1 MREEHSNFTLSG
13 NRVSENQQISLPILK
28 EKEVELWIKRE
39 DQIHEFV
46 SGNKFRK
53 LKYNIQE
60 AQKQQKSRLLTFG
73 GAYSNH
79 IVATAVA
86 GRLSGYETIGIIRGE
101 ELASNLERI
110 LQENKTLRVA
120 YENGMKFEFVSR
132 KEYREKETP
141 IFIENLHKKHGDF
154 YLIPEGGTNA
164 LAIKGCE
171 EILTKEDEKFD
182 YICVAVGTGGTI
194 SGLTT
199 SVKKNQKI
207 IGFPALKGDFVSE
220 DIQKITEKQNWEL
233 NTGYHFGG
241 YGKFSTDLIRFI
253 NEFKEETNI
262 LLDPIYTG
270 KMLYGIIDLVK
281 KDEFKKGTKILT
293 IHTGGLQGIDGA
305 NKKLKKKGLD
315 LIKV

>member
-1 MREEHSNFTLSG
+1 MFNTFFITK
-13 NRVSENQQISLPILK
+13 NQQIQLPILK
-28 EKEVELWIKRE
+28 EKEIELWIKRE

-60 AQKQQKSRLLTFG
+60 AQKQQKNTLLTFG

-86 GRLSGYETIGIIRGE
+86 GHLSGCETIGVIRGE
-101 ELASNLERI
+101 ELANNLEKVLR
-110 LQENKTLRVA
+110 ENKTLQVA
-120 YENGMKFEFVSR
+120 SENGMKFEFVTR
-132 KEYREKETP
+132 EEYREKETP
-141 IFIENLHKKHGDF
+141 IFVENLRKKHGDF

-164 LAIKGCE
+164 LAIKGCQ

-194 SGLTT
+194 SGLIE
-199 SVKKNQKI
+199 SAKEHQKV
-207 IGFPALKGDFVSE
+207 IGFPALKGDFLSK
-220 DIQKITEKQNWEL
+220 DIQKITNKQNWEL
-233 NTGYHFGG
+233 NTAYHFGG
-241 YGKFSTDLIRFI
+241 YGKFSTGLIRFI
-253 NEFKEETNI
+253 NEFKEKTNI

-270 KMLYGIIDLVK
+270 KMLYGIVDLVK
-281 KDEFKKGTKILT
+281 KDGFKKGSKILT

-305 NKKLKKKGLD
+305 NKRLKKKGLD